1 MSAPLIDIAWLTIRE
16 AARRRLFL
24 VLILITAA
32 SVALSAWGFSQV
44 RDALLTE
51 GLGPGGEIEAGG
63 VSGELALTFII
74 AQLLILVTFMFSFIL
89 ALSAVFIAA
98 PVIAGE
104 LESGVALTILARP
117 IGRTTYLFG
126 KWLGIAILVC
136 VYATLSGIVELAVV
150 GALTG
155 YVPPDPAF
163 ALGYL
168 CGQALVLLSL
178 TILLST
184 RLSAITAGVAC
195 LAIFGLAWIGGIIG
209 GVGTAIDEPAI
220 AQVGELSRLLL
231 PTDGLWRGV
240 VYHLEPRE
248 MLLLADQAG
257 PLTAAFPFIVDA
269 PPPTSFL
276 IWVLAWFGAI
286 LGLAAVSFRRR
297 EI

>member
-1 MSAPLIDIAWLTIRE
+1 VSAPVLDLAWLTIRE

-24 VLILITAA
+24 VLVLITAA
-32 SVALSAWGFSQV
+32 CVALSAWGFSQV
-44 RDALLTE
+44 RDAILSSGE
-51 GLGPGGEIEAGG
+51 GLGGVEAGG
-63 VSGELALTFII
+63 LTGELALTFIF

-104 LESGVALTILARP
+104 LESGIALTILARP
-117 IGRTTYLFG
+117 IGRTTYLVG

-155 YVPPDPAF
+155 YVPPDPAY
-163 ALGYL
+163 ALVYL
-168 CGQALVLLSL
+168 CGQALVLLTL
-178 TILLST
+178 TILFST

-195 LAIFGLAWIGGIIG
+195 LAVFGLAWIGGIIG
-209 GVGTAIDEPAI
+209 GIGTALGQPTIG
-220 AQVGELSRLLL
+220 QVGELSRLLL

-248 MLLLADQAG
+248 ILLVVDQAG
-257 PLTAAFPFIVDA
+257 PLTAAFPFVVDA
-269 PPPTSFL
+269 PPSTSFAL
-276 IWVLAWFGAI
+276 YVIAWFAVV
-286 LGLAAVSFRRR
+286 LGLAALSFRRR